1 MRIAIA
7 LRDRLLVCTSDAAAQ
22 SSSRLSAASNAA
34 TASETGTQRTVAE
47 TNANR
52 TTTAR
57 LSGHELQCVAAS
69 PDAPDRLFVGTFE
82 RGLFRS
88 TDGGETFDRL
98 ETDDVFASEAVMSL
112 AMSPHDPAVLYAGT
126 EPSRV
131 YRSRDGGDS
140 WTELG
145 GLIDLPSESEWY
157 FPPQPHTHH
166 VRWLE
171 VDPFDPDR
179 LYVGIEAGA
188 FVYSTDG
195 GETWHERPDGSR
207 LDNHSLA
214 THPDREGRLYA
225 AAGDGYAESDDGG
238 EHWAHPQ
245 EGLGH
250 RYCWSVVPNPAD
262 PDQVLV
268 SSASGA
274 STAHTASRAES
285 YVYRKLGSGDGDGG
299 NEWVRLDD
307 HDLPTGDGVVRTV
320 FATTGD
326 DDTVY
331 GVNNRGLFVTA
342 DFGDRWERVD
352 IEWPSEAATQTPQ
365 GLAVVKA

>member
-7 LRDRLLVCTSDAAAQ
+7 LRDRLLVCTTDAAAQ
-22 SSSRLSAASNAA
+22 SSSQSSFSSSSDTA
-34 TASETGTQRTVAE
+34 TTSETTSTVETAAE
-47 TNANR
+47 PTADW
-52 TTTAR
+52 TTTTR
-57 LSGHELQCVAAS
+57 LSGHKLRCVAAS
-69 PDAPDRLFVGTFE
+69 PDAPERLFVGTFE
-82 RGLFRS
+82 HGLFRS

-98 ETDDVFASEAVMSL
+98 ETGDVFASEAVMSL
-112 AMSPHDPAVLYAGT
+112 AISPHDPAVLYAGT

-131 YRSRDGGDS
+131 YRSTDGGDS

-145 GLIDLPSESEWY
+145 GLTDLPSESEWY
-157 FPPQPHTHH
+157 FPPRPHTHH

-238 EHWAHPQ
+238 EHWENPQ
-245 EGLGH
+245 DGLGH

-262 PDQVLV
+262 PDQVLL

-285 YVYRKLGSGDGDGG
+285 YVYRRTAGASWEG
-299 NEWVRLDD
+299 LDD
-307 HDLPTGDGVVRTV
+307 NGLPTGDGVVRAV
-320 FATTGD
+320 FATTG

-331 GVNNRGLFVTA
+331 GVNNRGLFVTD

-352 IEWPSEAATQTPQ
+352 IEWPDELEMQTPR
-365 GLAVVKA
+365 GIAVVSA